1 MKKILFF
8 ISIQLILISSLH
20 SKDFQSIE
28 QTEAVLTVEGDIR
41 ASMSVSMKK
50 EDQETWRLKSEIHKF
65 GFTFRKET
73 AKFKLLK
80 NKIIP
85 MNWSRKGEADVEF
98 NWKEKTLKFKEKKQ
112 EGTLPLTDDVLGP
125 ATAQIKLRL
134 DLRKYDISSLPD
146 KLEYRVYYKGK
157 IKKRVFNINGLEDIS
172 TPLGDYMTIKVSR
185 ERLEDQD
192 REQIFWLAPDLDF
205 AIIQILNDDGKRRV
219 KIKMKKENSYL

>member
-1 MKKILFF
+1 
-8 ISIQLILISSLH
+8 
-20 SKDFQSIE
+20 
-28 QTEAVLTVEGDIR
+28 
-41 ASMSVSMKK
+41 
-50 EDQETWRLKSEIHKF
+50 
-65 GFTFRKET
+65 
-73 AKFKLLK
+73 
-80 NKIIP
+80 

-172 TPLGDYMTIKVSR
+172 TPLGDYMTVKVSR

>member
-1 MKKILFF
+1 
-8 ISIQLILISSLH
+8 
-20 SKDFQSIE
+20 
-28 QTEAVLTVEGDIR
+28 
-41 ASMSVSMKK
+41 MKK

-146 KLEYRVYYKGK
+146 KSK
-157 IKKRVFNINGLEDIS
+157 I
-172 TPLGDYMTIKVSR
+172 P
-185 ERLEDQD
+185 
-192 REQIFWLAPDLDF
+192 
-205 AIIQILNDDGKRRV
+205 
-219 KIKMKKENSYL
+219 